1 MQWNLENTTNLLVWA
16 QAPYWGKRRK
26 NSVPAKKK
34 IGEQSEPSS
43 VVVPT
48 TKLASLT
55 VIFPTNVFHPFFLAF
70 SPTTEPAWS
79 QATNL

>member
-1 MQWNLENTTNLLVWA
+1 MQWNLEDTTNLLVWA

-26 NSVPAKKK
+26 CWQKKK

-55 VIFPTNVFHPFFLAF
+55 VIFPTNVLHPFFLAF

>member
-1 MQWNLENTTNLLVWA
+1 MQWNLEDTTNLLVWA
-16 QAPYWGKRRK
+16 QAPYLGEKEK
-26 NSVPAKKK
+26 MLAKKKK

-55 VIFPTNVFHPFFLAF
+55 VIFPTNVLHPFFLAF